1 MSVLVDM
8 VRGCATFGLNGVAGP
23 CMRFTGDEWR
33 DGVHI
38 VARGFPTG
46 DGIHP
51 VSGRRCIVSCATP
64 PTIPP
69 SMLAAASHPM
79 TIADHLAAGSLRT
92 EANPMIGGG
101 TLGGVM

>member
-8 VRGCATFGLNGVAGP
+8 VRGCATFGLNGVVGP

-33 DGVHI
+33 DGVQ
-38 VARGFPTG
+38 VSARGFPLTQVLEG
-46 DGIHP
+46 G
-51 VSGRRCIVSCATP
+51 RCIVSCTSP
-64 PTIPP
+64 PTPP